1 MEVIVFSKK
10 DCPPCDKLKAAIPDF
25 QEEYPTVVWTILD
38 YDDNPT
44 AVKSFNI
51 TKTPTSVIMKS
62 NQVINII
69 IGLDYSKIHSTLK
82 FLTKSAINTDS
93 DF

>member
-10 DCPPCDKLKAAIPDF
+10 DCPPCDKLKAVIPDWK
-25 QEEYPTVVWTILD
+25 EEYPAVVWTILD
-38 YDDNPT
+38 YDENPS
-44 AVKSFNI
+44 AVHNFNI

-62 NQVINII
+62 NQVVNII
-69 IGLDYSKIHSTLK
+69 TGLDYAKINSTLK
-82 FLTKSAINTDS
+82 FLTKSSINTNN